1 MNAFIVEAKNQPGEL
16 ARVSGALAAKG
27 INIQTGSV
35 LSLGAIGGFGFIT
48 NDEAGTRSALDG
60 AHSSY
65 REVEVIPISVA
76 DEPGALAEIAR
87 KLGDAGINIELL
99 LATGMTGGKMN
110 LAIGVDKVEAARG
123 IIGAGIAAP
132 A

>member
-16 ARVSGALAAKG
+16 ARVSGAVAAKG
-27 INIQTGSV
+27 INIQAGSV

-48 NDEAGTRSALDG
+48 NDESGTRSALDG
-60 AHSSY
+60 AQATY
-65 REVEVIPISVA
+65 REVEVIPITVP

-87 KLGDAGINIELL
+87 KLGDAGINVELL
-99 LATGMTGGKMN
+99 LATGMSGGKMN
-110 LAIGVDKVEAARG
+110 LALGVDKVEAARG
-123 IIGAGIAAP
+123 IIGVGTAAP